1 MTYRVNISY
10 EHKHRTD
17 KKNNHR
23 KSMKKKPVPMIKVK
37 DYKPNTWIS
46 IKPGEDQ
53 DTATARFLQ
62 QREELL
68 KSKSSFKRMAI

>member
-1 MTYRVNISY
+1 
-10 EHKHRTD
+10 
-17 KKNNHR
+17 
-23 KSMKKKPVPMIKVK
+23 MKKKPSPMVKVK